1 MNNHIQTSL
10 TGIVS
15 DEILKIFYIAPF
27 SVQGRV
33 PTIALIKFR
42 ESYIDAFKQD
52 MMISMYVAV
61 GAFVTSLATWQ
72 SRPPTVKERSE
83 ELARAVKAYQEGK
96 TTATG
101 IEPMMDPGE
110 GVIGRAK

>member
-15 DEILKIFYIAPF
+15 DEILDIFYVAPF
-27 SVQGRV
+27 SVQSRV

-72 SRPPTVKERSE
+72 KRPLTVKERSE
-83 ELARAVKAYQEGK
+83 ELARAVKAYQEG
-96 TTATG
+96 TAAAAG
-101 IEPMMDPGE
+101 VEPVMGQVKE
-110 GVIGRAK
+110 